1 MAKLNAV
8 KRNANTG
15 KQSALKRLRTALS
28 SSGITG
34 AKSQVSKRD
43 RKRGIHKTTQKS
55 DERRKK
61 LQAIQSALNP
71 FEFQTNRKKM
81 DILGLK
87 RKDDVV
93 NVAIARQ
100 RAVEKRK
107 NTLGKERQQR
117 NRFGGVV
124 DQRIGE
130 NDPTMDPEERMLKRF
145 TMERQKRQ
153 SRGDMFNLEDDVEGE
168 ITSLTHFGR
177 SIDEIDEFDEP
188 AGSDYG
194 EDDQAS
200 GAIGSSAV
208 SATHFGGF
216 EPAAGEEGRKKT
228 KNEVMQEIIAKSK
241 QHKYERQML
250 KEQDDGVRRELDDDF
265 ESVRALLFAD
275 KDQDDDD
282 MDVDNQPSKEKL
294 YDSYVRDLVF
304 EKRGRPQD
312 RLKTEEEQA
321 REELERLERAE
332 RHRLRRM
339 EGLPSD
345 SESDSGSDTE
355 MAGYDSK
362 KKRRPEADDLGD
374 DFEPNAESEDEIN
387 VPTEGVDFGAG
398 LEAGESSDEENGYSE
413 EEEEEEE

>member
-130 NDPTMDPEERMLKRF
+130 NDPTMDPEERMLKR
-145 TMERQKRQ
+145 
-153 SRGDMFNLEDDVEGE
+153 
-168 ITSLTHFGR
+168 
-177 SIDEIDEFDEP
+177 
-188 AGSDYG
+188 
-194 EDDQAS
+194 
-200 GAIGSSAV
+200 
-208 SATHFGGF
+208 
-216 EPAAGEEGRKKT
+216 
-228 KNEVMQEIIAKSK
+228 
-241 QHKYERQML
+241 
-250 KEQDDGVRRELDDDF
+250 
-265 ESVRALLFAD
+265 
-275 KDQDDDD
+275 
-282 MDVDNQPSKEKL
+282 
-294 YDSYVRDLVF
+294 
-304 EKRGRPQD
+304 
-312 RLKTEEEQA
+312 
-321 REELERLERAE
+321 
-332 RHRLRRM
+332 
-339 EGLPSD
+339 
-345 SESDSGSDTE
+345 
-355 MAGYDSK
+355 
-362 KKRRPEADDLGD
+362 
-374 DFEPNAESEDEIN
+374 
-387 VPTEGVDFGAG
+387 
-398 LEAGESSDEENGYSE
+398 
-413 EEEEEEE
+413 